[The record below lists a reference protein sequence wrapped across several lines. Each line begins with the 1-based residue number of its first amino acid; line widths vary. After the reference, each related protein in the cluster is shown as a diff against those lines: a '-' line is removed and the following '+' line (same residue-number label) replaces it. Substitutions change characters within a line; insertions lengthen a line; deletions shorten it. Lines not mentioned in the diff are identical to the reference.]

1 MDFKESFKK
10 DLFNISDQNFN
21 DKAILLFK
29 YQAKHNP
36 IYKQY
41 IDLLGKDP
49 DKVSLIEE
57 IPFLP
62 ILFFKTQEIKTG
74 SFSEKQIF
82 YSSGTTGL
90 QTSRHHVADPEFY
103 LKNCEKIFKKFYG
116 NLSDFI
122 VLALLPSYQQ
132 NPGSSLIYMVNHFIK
147 QSGNSLSGFV
157 TENTLLENLEKY
169 KESPSKKLLI
179 GVSYALWD
187 LAENEHPDLSDF
199 IVMETGGMKG
209 RREELVRDELHQIL
223 KSGLNIRDVHSEY
236 GMTELLSQ
244 AYSSGSGFFLGPDW
258 FKILLR
264 DINDPLTIGSGRSSG
279 GINII
284 DLANVDSCA
293 FIETQDLGKI
303 SDDKNFEVLG
313 RFDNSDIRGC
323 NLLYMS

>member
-10 DLFNISDQNFN
+10 DLFNISDLNFN

-36 IYKQY
+36 IYRQY
-41 IDLLGKDP
+41 LDLLGKDS

-62 ILFFKTQEIKTG
+62 ILFFKTQEIKTDI
-74 SFSEKQIF
+74 FTEKQIF
-82 YSSGTTGL
+82 FSSGTTGL
-90 QTSRHHVADPEFY
+90 QTSRHYVADPEFY
-103 LKNCEKIFKKFYG
+103 LKNCEEIFRKFYG
-116 NLSDFI
+116 NLSEFI
-122 VLALLPSYQQ
+122 ILALLPSYQQ

-147 QSGNSLSGFV
+147 QSGNPFSGFV
-157 TENTLLENLEKY
+157 TEKTLLENLKKY
-169 KESPSKKLLI
+169 KKNPARKLLI

-187 LAENEHPDLSDF
+187 LAENEQPDLSDF

-209 RREELVRDELHQIL
+209 RREELVREELHQIL
-223 KSGLNIRDVHSEY
+223 KGGLNVKKVHSEY

-244 AYSSGSGFFLGPDW
+244 AYSAGNGFFSGPDW

-279 GINII
+279 GINVI

-293 FIETQDLGKI
+293 FIETQDLGRI
-303 SDDKNFEVLG
+303 SDGKNFEVLG

-323 NLLYMS
+323 NLLYLN

>member
-10 DLFNISDQNFN
+10 DLFNISNQNFN
-21 DKAILLFK
+21 EKALLLFNF
-29 YQAKHNP
+29 QAKHNP
-36 IYKQY
+36 VYKQY
-41 IDLLGKDP
+41 LQLLGKDP

-62 ILFFKTQEIKTG
+62 ILFFKTQEIKTD
-74 SFSEKQIF
+74 FFQERQIF
-82 YSSGTTGL
+82 YSSGTTGT
-90 QTSRHHVADPEFY
+90 QTSRHYIADPDFY
-103 LKNCEKIFKKFYG
+103 LNNSEEIFKRFYG
-116 NLSDFI
+116 DLSGYI
-122 VLALLPSYQQ
+122 VLALLPSYQE

-147 QSGNSLSGFV
+147 QSGNELSGFV
-157 TENTLLENLEKY
+157 SEKTLLENLKKY
-169 KESPSKKLLI
+169 KESSAKKLLI

-187 LAENEHPDLSDF
+187 LAENEQPDLSDF

-209 RREELVRDELHQIL
+209 RRTELVREELHEIL
-223 KSGLNIRDVHSEY
+223 KNGLNVSTIHSEY

-244 AYSSGSGFFLGPDW
+244 AYSKGQGFFEGPEW

-264 DINDPLTIGSGRSSG
+264 DINDPLTIGTGRSSG

-293 FIETQDLGKI
+293 FIETQDLGRI
-303 SDDKNFEVLG
+303 SEDKTFEVLG

-323 NLLYMS
+323 NLLYLK

>member
-36 IYKQY
+36 IYRQY
-41 IDLLGKDP
+41 LDLLGKDP

-62 ILFFKTQEIKTG
+62 ILFFKTQEIKTDI
-74 SFSEKQIF
+74 FTEKQIF
-82 YSSGTTGL
+82 FSSGTTGL
-90 QTSRHHVADPEFY
+90 QTSRHYVADPEFY
-103 LKNCEKIFKKFYG
+103 LKNCEEIFRKFYG
-116 NLSDFI
+116 NLSEFI
-122 VLALLPSYQQ
+122 ILALLPSYQQ

-147 QSGNSLSGFV
+147 KSGNPFSGFV
-157 TENTLLENLEKY
+157 TEKTLLENLKKY
-169 KESPSKKLLI
+169 KENPARKLLI

-209 RREELVRDELHQIL
+209 RREELVREELHQIL
-223 KSGLNIRDVHSEY
+223 KGGLNVKKVHSEY

-244 AYSSGSGFFLGPDW
+244 AYSEGNGFFSGPDW

-279 GINII
+279 GINVI

-293 FIETQDLGKI
+293 FIETQDLGRI
-303 SDDKNFEVLG
+303 SDGKNFEVLG

-323 NLLYMS
+323 NLLYLN

>member
-21 DKAILLFK
+21 DKALLLFK

-41 IDLLGKDP
+41 LELLGKDP
-49 DKVSLIEE
+49 DKVSIIEE

-62 ILFFKTQEIKTG
+62 ILFFKTQEIKTNF
-74 SFSEKQIF
+74 FSEKQIF
-82 YSSGTTGL
+82 YSSGTTGQ
-90 QTSRHHVADPEFY
+90 QTSRHYVADPEFY
-103 LKNCEKIFKKFYG
+103 LKNCEWIFRKFYG
-116 NLSDFI
+116 NLSEFI
-122 VLALLPSYQQ
+122 ILALLPSYQQ

-147 QSGNSLSGFV
+147 ESGNSLSGFV
-157 TENTLLENLEKY
+157 TENSLLENLKKY
-169 KESPSKKLLI
+169 KESPAKKILI

-187 LAENEHPDLSDF
+187 LAENVHPDLGDF

-209 RREELVRDELHQIL
+209 KREELVRDELHQIL
-223 KSGLNIRDVHSEY
+223 KRGLNVKNVHSEY

-244 AYSSGSGFFLGPDW
+244 AYSVGNGFFSGPDW

-264 DINDPLTIGSGRSSG
+264 DINDPFTIGSGRSSG

-284 DLANVDSCA
+284 DLANIDSCA
-293 FIETQDLGKI
+293 FIETQDLGRI
-303 SDDKNFEVLG
+303 SDDENFEVLG

-323 NLLYMS
+323 NLLYLS